1 LFLEPLEERLTPA
14 QVSWAVDAD
23 GFWDVASNWLDDHGV
38 NRVPGQNDDVVID
51 RAAAVTVTHR
61 TGSDTVGSIT
71 GLNQLALSLGPGAIQ
86 SKLTVTGAVDLT
98 GGVAVLGGGTLSQA
112 HLSAGT
118 TIRSAQGTLDGVTVD
133 GTIDLAADMPQ
144 GTARFLT
151 VTGGM
156 TLNGTVL
163 LGSDDGHRNGQ
174 VFFDGTQTLG
184 GTGTVRVG
192 QFADSSVF
200 TPVANSFATLTIGL
214 GITFQGTTGTIGA
227 SQATVVNEGTILT
240 SGLAPFN
247 TPNALTL
254 LNVEN
259 LGTIRASAQAGLR
272 PTGTWSNAGTIR
284 VEGGGLLDLTGTW
297 HNTGVLEAVDATT
310 YFDSVTSAFT
320 LADLGVFHRNG
331 GTVNLLRGT
340 LDNRGTTLALDD
352 TSGPWNLAGG
362 TVPGGTLS
370 TSGSARLLAQNL
382 STPCT
387 LDGVTVNGT
396 LDLTPTGSALFVAH
410 GLTLNGTLHLAGP
423 NGLVRF
429 TDSSTLDG
437 TGTVL
442 LDGQP
447 ADFGIQPIFGP
458 VAGQT
463 LPIGPHVAVRGGGQ
477 FGSGGLVVTEAVID
491 AGVSGMSFPGGVTV
505 NGAGALVSDPAGTVL
520 LATKDLLG
528 NTTNADSFALGG
540 RTVFGDNNAF
550 NTMHLEV
557 MSADMGPVA
566 AGFTH
571 NFAYGTLE
579 DIAQRTTLQLV
590 DQSDNA
596 PGTTPEALYVESL
609 IVDRGATLDL
619 NGLHVYARATQ
630 IDGTVV
636 GGTVTLVPDSG
647 LIGFGTASAGTIGQ
661 AGEVDEWTFFDRRG
675 QAVTAVVNLGT
686 GPPTPPAPPLQ
697 WAEARLLAPDGS
709 VLADVSSALQAGQVV
724 TFAGVSLPADGTYR
738 LQVRAP
744 AGHTDSTGHY
754 LVSVYDSTPTD
765 GVLQVNERTAGRIGS
780 PYGVDRWHFA
790 TDGGQRVRFHLI
802 GTSAT
807 GLAFRLIGPNGA
819 TLFNDQAADTDVLT
833 LLADG
838 AYTLSAYSRTGQTG
852 DYAFTVLSSSVTDL
866 TLETPFAGTVAGQC
880 QFRLFQLRLTAA
892 GPLAFDL
899 AGASADEHLE
909 LYVRQAAPPTPADF
923 QYHSADPQQSRQHV
937 LLPQAA
943 AGDWYALV
951 YGEPATAPGQY
962 QLTAT
967 SGTLLIAAV
976 TPDLSGDGTDTFLTV
991 SGLGFTF
998 GTAVEL
1004 RGAGGT
1010 AFGGTVE
1017 DFASDRLTA
1026 RFAAH
1031 AVPPGVY
1038 AVRVSRPDGGT
1049 AQLDGAVTI
1058 VTGGTP
1064 RLEVHLDAPAA
1075 LPVHGISSVLYV
1087 EYANNGDA
1095 AMPAPVVALHASN
1108 HALMTLDP
1116 SLVVGGFD
1124 TATPPDGYGDTVQ
1137 ILAAGA
1143 TPGLLQPGES
1153 VRVPVYWAGE
1163 QQPWDFSVVQFS
1175 LTVSTAD
1182 QTDPIDWNALQASLQ
1197 APHMSPEV
1205 WAAVFAN
1212 FHSQIGSTWGD
1223 YVRTLDD
1230 NSAYLARLGESVT
1243 DVRRLFSFELQQ
1255 ADGLAPERIL
1265 TSSTDAAMTAPG
1277 LALSFD
1283 RSYANSIAGHYQT
1296 GPWGRGWYTS
1306 WQDVLQQQPDG
1317 TLYIVGPGGAER
1329 RFQPNRRGP
1338 FGPGPNVYVA
1348 LPGDHG
1354 TLTDA
1359 GGGAFLLTE
1368 ADGTARRF
1376 RPDGK
1381 LDYVQDPDGNRI
1393 TVGYDAAGRLASLT
1407 HSSGQFLTITYNAAG
1422 LIALVTDSAGRATT
1436 YTYDAANEHLIA
1448 VQGPDGRVTHY
1459 AYHAGAGAAR
1469 EHALKTIEPPGG
1481 RVITFGYDDRGRLA
1495 SRVFND
1501 DSERV
1506 DYGYDS
1512 AGGVT
1517 VTDGAG
1523 QGELLFDARGLLVQ
1537 IRDPLGNITRAA
1549 YDEQFNLVRLT
1560 GANGLADA
1568 FAYDAGGNVVQA
1580 TDTAGNTTSFT
1591 YGPLNRLT
1599 SVTDALGR
1607 TTQFG
1612 HDTRGNLVQ
1621 TIYPDTSVE
1630 QIIPDALGDAAS
1642 VTTRN
1647 GAVMSYTRNA
1657 AGQVTRLTFADNTH
1671 QDYTYYPNGDLH
1683 TATDAS
1689 DTTTFEYDAG
1699 DRLTRVTYPDGR
1711 FLAYTYDAA
1720 GRRQRVVD
1728 QDGFAVNYAYDMV
1741 GRLSDLTDDA
1751 GARIVHYTYDAAGR
1765 LTRADKGNGT
1775 FTTYDVYDAAGELLH
1790 LVNHAPDGSVLSRF
1804 DYTYDALGRRT
1815 SLTTLDGTWT
1825 YEYDAVGQ
1833 LTHAVFT
1840 STNPAVGNQ
1849 DLCYEYDA
1857 VGNRTHTVLNG
1868 TATDYA
1874 TNNLNQY
1881 TQVGGAN
1888 YAYDLDDN
1896 LTSVTDASGTTTYA
1910 YDALDRLT
1918 GVTGAA
1924 GSWSYEYDALGD
1936 RTASTHNGQRTEY
1949 LIDPTGLGNV
1959 VGEFAGGS
1967 AVAHYTYGLGL
1978 TSQVGAGGAAY
1989 YDFDA
1994 LGSTAGLSNAAGGY
2008 ADRYSYLPFGETQTA
2023 TEAVANPFQF
2033 VGQFG
2038 VMQEGN
2044 GLEFMR
2050 ARYFS
2055 PDDGR
2060 FTSQDPIGLAG
2071 GSVNLYSYSLQSPTN
2086 FRDPSGLDISFQ
2098 PSFWDGLGGAIGAA
2112 AAGTSEFG
2120 GAAVAATIAGGGVGA
2135 AAVAGGVLG
2144 AGLAGWVAGSLAD
2157 QFWDWASNQTGLP
2170 LTPDRWI
2177 APQQS
2182 GPFHPGEPGGD
2193 EPAPPGYR
2201 WFYHDGKRDYFRLPP
2216 DHQSLLP
2223 PGIPPGPDQLPQ
2235 PGPTPTPRPYDP
2247 NSLTAPAGV
2256 GAANFVRG
2264 DAVFPYRIDFE
2275 NDARATAPAQRVD
2288 VTDQL
2293 SSDLDWSTLEF
2304 TEVGFHTTLVPV
2316 PAGSHSFRTEL
2327 PVNSNGKDFQVE
2339 IELKFDPNTGLLKAS
2354 FNSLDPVTGL
2364 SPDVL
2369 TGFLPPEDGTGRGQG
2384 HVSYT
2389 VKPRAGLPS
2398 GTAIRNVA
2406 LIRFDFLETIATDQ
2420 VDPHDPTRGTD
2431 PAKEALATL
2440 DTGAPTSSVQ
2450 ALPAVTNT
2458 ASFPVSWSGADD
2470 AGGSGLAT
2478 FDVYVSDNG
2487 GPFTRWQRATA
2498 ATSAVF
2504 SGQNGHTYG
2513 FYSIATDLV
2522 GLQQTTPA
2530 GAQAA
2535 TAVRTQ
2541 SDTTL
2546 GLTSDH
2552 TAGSVYGQAVTFTA
2566 TVSAVT
2572 PGAGTPTGSVQF
2584 VVDGGNFGAPV
2595 VLSGGTATLT
2605 VATLAAGAHA
2615 LSAAYTSDSPN
2626 FAGSL
2631 TPAPLGQAVA
2641 PAPLTVTA
2649 NDQSK
2654 VYGSANPAF
2663 TAGFTGF
2670 VLGEGPAALGGSLII
2685 TTPATAAS
2693 HVGSYLITPG
2703 GLTAANYSLAFVSG
2717 TLTVTPAPLT
2727 ITADDKDKVYG
2738 APLPTLT
2745 ASYAGFVNGDTPAS
2759 LTTPPTLTTT
2769 TTAASHVIP
2778 GGYAITAAGA
2788 ADPDYAIGYVQG
2800 TLTVT
2805 PAPLTI
2811 TADDQSKVYGA
2822 ALPAFTAS
2830 YAGFVNGDT
2839 PASLTNLPTLG
2850 TPATAASTPGTY
2862 PITASDA
2869 VAADY
2874 VFTYGNGTL
2883 TVTPAGTAT
2892 LLLSS
2897 DNPSVFAQPVTFT
2910 AAVGVVAPGAGTPTG
2925 SVTFVIDGVPT
2936 APQPLTGTTATLSS
2950 AALARGSHTVG
2961 ALYNGDGNFFPSD
2974 AGPLSQVV
2982 QTVAREPDPLDPTQ
2996 TALVVGGTAGDDR
3009 ITLEQ
3014 EGRHRIE
3021 VEVREVGPDGFR
3033 FTGAYRG
3040 RFSRLIV
3047 YGGLGDDDLTVD
3059 DSVTLPAV
3067 LFGGDGDNHL
3077 RAGSGPSVLVGGA
3090 GHNVLDGGDGRD
3102 LLIGG
3107 SGPATLRADGGSIL
3121 LGGTTDFDNDV
3132 AALCAL
3138 LAEWGRTDEDYQT
3151 RVDHLRGSTPGAR
3164 NGAFFLTAA
3173 TVHDNGVTD
3182 LLVGGD
3188 GLDWFFAGAQDRLKK
3203 RHDGDIVTWLP

>member
-1 LFLEPLEERLTPA
+1 LFLEPLEERQTPA
-14 QVSWAVDAD
+14 QVAWAVDAD
-23 GFWDVASNWLDDHGV
+23 GFWDVASNWLDDQGV

-51 RAAAVTVTHR
+51 RATPVTVNHR
-61 TGSDTVGSIT
+61 TGADTIRSVTGRDQLMVTLGS
-71 GLNQLALSLGPGAIQ
+71 GAIQ
-86 SKLTVTGAVDLT
+86 SKLSVSGAVDLT
-98 GGVAVLGGGTLSQA
+98 GGVSVLGGGTLSQG
-112 HLSAGT
+112 HLSART
-118 TIRSAQGTLDGVTVD
+118 TVRSAQGTLDGVTVD
-133 GTIDLAADMPQ
+133 GTIDLASDMLQ
-144 GTARFLT
+144 STARFLT

-156 TLNGTVL
+156 TLNGTLL
-163 LGSDDGHRNGQ
+163 LGSDDGSRNGQ

-184 GTGTVRVG
+184 GTGTIRVG

-200 TPVANSFATLTIGL
+200 TPVANSFATLTLGP

-227 SQATVVNEGTILT
+227 SQANVVNEGTILT

-259 LGTIRASAQAGLR
+259 RGTVRASAQAGLR
-272 PTGTWSNAGTIR
+272 PFGTWSNSGTIR
-284 VEGGGLLDLTGTW
+284 VEGGGLFDLTGTW

-310 YFDSVTSAFT
+310 DFDSVNSDFT
-320 LADLGVFHRNG
+320 LADLGVFHRTG

-352 TSGPWNLAGG
+352 TTGSWNLAGG
-362 TVPGGTLS
+362 TVRGGTI
-370 TSGSARLLAQNL
+370 TTAGSARLTALNGQG
-382 STPCT
+382 T
-387 LDGVTVNGT
+387 LDGVTVNGL
-396 LDLTPTGSALFVAH
+396 LDMTPSGSLLRVAH
-410 GLTLNGTLHLAGP
+410 GLTLNGTLHLGSS
-423 NGLVRF
+423 GFVQF

-447 ADFGIQPIFGP
+447 PGFGISPIFGP
-458 VAGQT
+458 VAGAT
-463 LPIGPHVAVRGGGQ
+463 LDIGPHVAIRGGGQ
-477 FGSGGLVVTEAVID
+477 FGFGGLVVTEAVID
-491 AGVSGMSFPGGVTV
+491 AGFEGLSFPGGVAV
-505 NGAGALVSDPAGTVL
+505 NGAGALVNDPAGTVVIP
-520 LATKDLLG
+520 TRDLLG
-528 NTTNADSFALGG
+528 STTNADSFALRG
-540 RTVFGDNNAF
+540 RTFFGDNNAF
-550 NTMHLEV
+550 NTLHLEV
-557 MSADMGPVA
+557 MSADLGPVA

-579 DIAQRTTLQLV
+579 DDVFRTTLQLV

-596 PGTTPEALYVESL
+596 PGAGPEALYVESL
-609 IVDRGATLDL
+609 IVDHGATLDL

-636 GGTVTLVPDSG
+636 GGAVTLVPDSG
-647 LIGFGTASAGTIGQ
+647 PIGFGTATAGTIGQ

-675 QAVTAVVNLGT
+675 QAVTAVVNPGGGT
-686 GPPTPPAPPLQ
+686 PTPPAPPLQ
-697 WAEARLLAPDGS
+697 WAEVRLLAPDGS
-709 VLADVSSALQAGQVV
+709 VLADVSSGLQAGQVV
-724 TFAGVSLPADGTYR
+724 TLAGVSLPADGTYR

-744 AGHTDSTGHY
+744 AGQTDSTGHY
-754 LVSVYDSTPTD
+754 LVSVWDATATD
-765 GVLQVNERTAGRIGS
+765 GVLQVNERTVGHIGS
-780 PYGVDRWHFA
+780 PYSVDRWHFA
-790 TDGGQRVRFHLI
+790 ADAGQPVRFHLI
-802 GTSAT
+802 GASAA
-807 GLAFRLIGPNGA
+807 GLAFRLIGPNGL
-819 TLFNDQAADTDVLT
+819 TLFTDQAADTDVLT
-833 LLADG
+833 LPAGG

-852 DYAFTVLSSSVTDL
+852 DYAFTLLSSTFIDL
-866 TLETPFAGTVAGQC
+866 TLGTPFTGTVAGQG
-880 QFRLFQLRLTAA
+880 QFRLFRLPLTAA

-923 QYHSADPQQSRQHV
+923 QYRSADPQQSRQHV

-943 AGDWYALV
+943 PGDWYVLV

-976 TPDLSGDGTDTFLTV
+976 TPDHAGDGTDTFLTV

-1004 RGAGGT
+1004 LGAGGT

-1038 AVRVSRPDGGT
+1038 AVRVTRPGGGS

-1064 RLEVHLDAPAA
+1064 RLEVHLDVPAA

-1095 AMPAPVVALHASN
+1095 AMPAPVVGLHASN
-1108 HALMTLDP
+1108 HALMTLDQT
-1116 SLVVGGFD
+1116 LVVGGFD

-1175 LTVSTAD
+1175 LTVSTPD

-1197 APHMSPEV
+1197 PPHMSAQV

-1212 FHSQIGSTWGD
+1212 FHSQIGSNWGD
-1223 YVRTLDD
+1223 YVRMLDD

-1243 DVRRLFSFELQQ
+1243 DVRQLFNFELQQ
-1255 ADGLAPERIL
+1255 ADGLTPVRIL
-1265 TSSTDAAMTAPG
+1265 TSATDAAMTAPE
-1277 LALSFD
+1277 LTLSFD

-1296 GPWGRGWYTS
+1296 GPFGRGWYTP
-1306 WQDVLQQQPDG
+1306 WQDILQQQPDG

-1338 FGPGPNVYVA
+1338 WGPGPNVFVS

-1381 LDYVQDPDGNRI
+1381 LDYVQDPNGNRI
-1393 TVGYDAAGRLASLT
+1393 TAGYDAAGRLVSLT
-1407 HSSGQFLTITYNAAG
+1407 HSSGQSLTIAYNAAG
-1422 LIALVTDSAGRATT
+1422 LIASVTDSATPARTTT

-1459 AYHAGAGAAR
+1459 TYYTGLGAAR

-1495 SRVFND
+1495 SGVLND
-1501 DSERV
+1501 GTERV

-1512 AGGVT
+1512 PGGVT
-1517 VTDGAG
+1517 VTDAAG
-1523 QGELLFDARGLLVQ
+1523 QGELFFDDRGLVAQ
-1537 IRDPLGNITRAA
+1537 VRDPLGNTTRAE
-1549 YDEQFNLVRLT
+1549 YDGQFNLVRFT
-1560 GANGLADA
+1560 GADGLADT
-1568 FAYDAGGNVVQA
+1568 FAYDGAGNVVRT
-1580 TDTAGNTTSFT
+1580 TDAAGHTTSFT

-1599 SVTDALGR
+1599 FVTDALGR
-1607 TTQFG
+1607 TTRFG
-1612 HDTRGNLVQ
+1612 HDVKGNLVQ

-1630 QIIPDALGDAAS
+1630 QIVPDAFGDAAS
-1642 VTTRN
+1642 ITTRK
-1647 GAVMSYTRNA
+1647 GAVISFTRNA
-1657 AGQVTRLTFADNTH
+1657 AGQVTRRSFADNTH

-1689 DTTTFEYDAG
+1689 GTTTFAYDAG

-1711 FLAYTYDAA
+1711 FLEYTYDAA

-1728 QDGFAVNYAYDMV
+1728 QDGFAVNYTYDAV

-1765 LTRADKGNGT
+1765 LTREDKGNGT
-1775 FTTYDVYDAAGELLH
+1775 FTTYDGYDAAGELLH

-1833 LTHAVFT
+1833 LIHVVFT
-1840 STNPAVGNQ
+1840 SVNPAVGNQ
-1849 DLCYEYDA
+1849 DLRYEYDA
-1857 VGNRTHTVLNG
+1857 VGNRTRTVLNG
-1868 TATDYA
+1868 TATDYT
-1874 TNNLNQY
+1874 TNSLNQY
-1881 TQVGGAN
+1881 RQVGGTS
-1888 YAYDLDDN
+1888 YVYDLDGN
-1896 LTSVTDASGTTTYA
+1896 FTSATDTSGTTTYT

-1924 GSWSYEYDALGD
+1924 GLWGYEYDALGD
-1936 RTASTHNGQRTEY
+1936 RTAATRNGQRTEY

-1959 VGEFAGGS
+1959 VGEFAGGA
-1967 AVAHYTYGLGL
+1967 AVAHYTFGLGL
-1978 TSQVGAGGAAY
+1978 TSRVDTSGAAY

-1994 LGSTAGLSNAAGGY
+1994 LGSTAGLSNAAGAY
-2008 ADRYSYLPFGETQTA
+2008 ADRYSYLPFGEAQTA
-2023 TEAVANPFQF
+2023 AGAVANPFQF
-2033 VGQFG
+2033 VGRYG

-2044 GLEFMR
+2044 GLDFMR
-2050 ARYFS
+2050 ARYYSPAQGGFS
-2055 PDDGR
+2055 SEDPVGFR
-2060 FTSQDPIGLAG
+2060 AGSPNLYGYTSNDP
-2071 GSVNLYSYSLQSPTN
+2071 VNLIDPQGSYA
-2086 FRDPSGLDISFQ
+2086 RGLSYFSARRRFQ
-2098 PSFWDGLGGAIGAA
+2098 PF
-2112 AAGTSEFG
+2112 
-2120 GAAVAATIAGGGVGA
+2120 GVGVNG
-2135 AAVAGGVLG
+2135 VAGG
-2144 AGLAGWVAGSLAD
+2144 
-2157 QFWDWASNQTGLP
+2157 
-2170 LTPDRWI
+2170 
-2177 APQQS
+2177 
-2182 GPFHPGEPGGD
+2182 PGGNVLTGPGGTFSGGSNVVVGVNGPIAQPD
-2193 EPAPPGYR
+2193 LVTYPPALQQFTKEVTGWDPEPFKSPFPEDPKPDPEG
-2201 WFYHDGKRDYFRLPP
+2201 PP
-2216 DHQSLLP
+2216 DPTTPGP
-2223 PGIPPGPDQLPQ
+2223 PDGSYRGPPADGPPLAPTDPPQPPEPPAIPPGPDQPPQ

-2247 NSLTAPAGV
+2247 NSLTGPAGV

-2264 DAVFPYRIDFE
+2264 DTVFPYRIDFE

-2288 VTDQL
+2288 ATDQL

-2327 PVNSNGKDFQVE
+2327 PVNFNGKDFQVE
-2339 IELKFDPNTGLLKAS
+2339 IELQFDPNTGLLKAS

-2364 SPDVL
+2364 PPDVL

-2389 VKPRAGLPS
+2389 VKPRADRPS

-2420 VDPHDPTRGTD
+2420 VDPHDPTKGTD
-2431 PAKEALATL
+2431 SAREALATL

-2458 ASFPVSWSGADD
+2458 ASFLVSWSGADD

-2487 GPFTRWQRATA
+2487 GPFTRWQSATA
-2498 ATSAVF
+2498 ATSALF

-2513 FYSIATDLV
+2513 FYSVATDLV
-2522 GLQQTTPA
+2522 GLRQPTPA
-2530 GAQAA
+2530 GAQA
-2535 TAVRTQ
+2535 TTVVRTQ

-2552 TAGSVYGQAVTFTA
+2552 PAGSVYGQAVTFTA

-2572 PGAGTPTGSVQF
+2572 AGAGTPTGSVQF

-2595 VLSGGTATLT
+2595 VLNGGTATLT
-2605 VATLAAGAHA
+2605 VATLSAGAHA
-2615 LSAAYTSDSPN
+2615 LAATYTSDSPN
-2626 FAGSL
+2626 FADSMTPTSL
-2631 TPAPLGQAVA
+2631 SQAVA

-2649 NDQSK
+2649 NDQSR
-2654 VYGSANPAF
+2654 VYGSANPTF
-2663 TAGFTGF
+2663 TAGSTGF
-2670 VLGEGPAALGGSLII
+2670 VLGEGPAVLGGSLTF
-2685 TTPATAAS
+2685 TTPATTAS
-2693 HVGSYLITPG
+2693 HVGSYPITPG
-2703 GLTAANYSLAFVSG
+2703 GLTAANYSITFVSG
-2717 TLTVTPAPLT
+2717 TLAVTPALLTVTAYPETRRYGQANPVLTATLTGFVNGETPGVVTGAAALSTAATAASPVGSYVIVVGPGTLSAADYTFATVSGTLQVTPAHLTVAADNQTKPL
-2727 ITADDKDKVYG
+2727 G
-2738 APLPTLT
+2738 APLPPLTYTLT
-2745 ASYAGFVNGDTPAS
+2745 GFVNGE
-2759 LTTPPTLTTT
+2759 TLAT
-2769 TTAASHVIP
+2769 S
-2778 GGYAITAAGA
+2778 G
-2788 ADPDYAIGYVQG
+2788 
-2800 TLTVT
+2800 VT
-2805 PAPLTI
+2805 GSPVL
-2811 TADDQSKVYGA
+2811 S
-2822 ALPAFTAS
+2822 
-2830 YAGFVNGDT
+2830 
-2839 PASLTNLPTLG
+2839 
-2850 TPATAASTPGTY
+2850 TPATAASPAGTY
-2862 PITASDA
+2862 PIT
-2869 VAADY
+2869 VVPGTLAA
-2874 VFTYGNGTL
+2874 GNYDFVGFLPGTL
-2883 TVTPAGTAT
+2883 TVVNRPPTADAGGPYTVVRGGTAT
-2892 LLLSS
+2892 LDASRSS
-2897 DNPSVFAQPVTFT
+2897 DPVDGSAALHYAWDFDGDGLFDDATGARPVFSAAGLDTLGPRTVRVRVTDSAGLSDT
-2910 AAVGVVAPGAGTPTG
+2910 AGAVVQVAAVAVLPD
-2925 SVTFVIDGVPT
+2925 SCVP
-2936 APQPLTGTTATLSS
+2936 GTTAL
-2950 AALARGSHTVG
+2950 
-2961 ALYNGDGNFFPSD
+2961 F
-2974 AGPLSQVV
+2974 
-2982 QTVAREPDPLDPTQ
+2982 
-2996 TALVVGGTAGDDR
+2996 VGGT
-3009 ITLEQ
+3009 
-3014 EGRHRIE
+3014 
-3021 VEVREVGPDGFR
+3021 
-3033 FTGAYRG
+3033 TGNDAI
-3040 RFSRLIV
+3040 FVLPW
-3047 YGGLGDDDLTVD
+3047 
-3059 DSVTLPAV
+3059 LPAGSVRVV
-3067 LFGGDGDNHL
+3067 L
-3077 RAGSGPSVLVGGA
+3077 
-3090 GHNVLDGGDGRD
+3090 
-3102 LLIGG
+3102 
-3107 SGPATLRADGGSIL
+3107 
-3121 LGGTTDFDNDV
+3121 
-3132 AALCAL
+3132 
-3138 LAEWGRTDEDYQT
+3138 
-3151 RVDHLRGSTPGAR
+3151 
-3164 NGAFFLTAA
+3164 NGAVLGTFQPSGRVVVYA
-3173 TVHDNGVTD
+3173 
-3182 LLVGGD
+3182 
-3188 GLDWFFAGAQDRLKK
+3188 
-3203 RHDGDIVTWLP
+3203 